1 MKREQKRTFF
11 GVTKSKRAWN
21 NVLVYV
27 VLLIMF
33 LLYFVLPGNRQAL
46 TENSANVEVVGLI
59 PAEMRLLSIHIDD
72 QVIERQPDG
81 WVCVPVCAI
90 SKQRAAALAET
101 WQSLRMI
108 PSSLQPEAKIVD
120 VYLYFEGDQQA
131 RIELYSEP
139 KLLIKLPQQ
148 DRVFEPVDVAVEA
161 LLGR

>member
-1 MKREQKRTFF
+1 M
-11 GVTKSKRAWN
+11 SKRAWN

-46 TENSANVEVVGLI
+46 TENPASVEVVGLI

-90 SKQRAAALAET
+90 SNNG
-101 WQSLRMI
+101 LRRWLRRGS
-108 PSSLQPEAKIVD
+108 PC
-120 VYLYFEGDQQA
+120 G
-131 RIELYSEP
+131 
-139 KLLIKLPQQ
+139 
-148 DRVFEPVDVAVEA
+148 
-161 LLGR
+161 